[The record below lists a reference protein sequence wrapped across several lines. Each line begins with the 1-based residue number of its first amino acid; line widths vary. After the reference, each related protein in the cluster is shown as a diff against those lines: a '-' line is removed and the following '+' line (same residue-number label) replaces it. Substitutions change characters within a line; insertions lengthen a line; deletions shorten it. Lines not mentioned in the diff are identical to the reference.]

1 MARKMVGKRPGLM
14 IAIGVKSAKP
24 TGHAEP
30 ESDAEE
36 MAESPAEEQREEAEG
51 TEKLPPHEVLC
62 KVCNTVIDTDTGEP
76 VKASDREDAEQE
88 GEEEAKRMDGRRI
101 APIPTRDETMMPTS
115 RYGPAYDA
123 ASGENAITK
132 ALALLGGRK

>member
-24 TGHAEP
+24 MGHAEP

-36 MAESPAEEQREEAEG
+36 MAESPAEEQREEETG
-51 TEKLPPHEVLC
+51 EEKLPPHEVLC

-76 VKASDREDAEQE
+76 VEDAKNAQD
-88 GEEEAKRMDGRRI
+88 AKANGRKLP
-101 APIPTRDETMMPTS
+101 PIPTRDEMGPPPS
-115 RYGPAYDA
+115 RFGEAYDA
-123 ASGENAITK
+123 ANGENAISK
-132 ALALLGGRK
+132 ALQLLGGKR